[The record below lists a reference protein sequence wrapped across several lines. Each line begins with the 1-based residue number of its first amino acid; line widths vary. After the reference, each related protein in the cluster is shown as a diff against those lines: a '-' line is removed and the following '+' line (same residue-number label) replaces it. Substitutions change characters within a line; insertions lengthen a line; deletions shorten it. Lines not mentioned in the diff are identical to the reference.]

1 LTLVLDG
8 DAKQADVDFGDMAQT
23 MPLSSALLVGFG
35 AVGRDAIA
43 QSCRKSPLF
52 RNSTQWFKASQAQV
66 QIHLYP

>member
-35 AVGRDAIA
+35 RWANAIA
-43 QSCRKSPLF
+43 QSCRKSPF
-52 RNSTQWFKASQAQV
+52 IS
-66 QIHLYP
+66 